1 MDASIWIA
9 WIGVSVA
16 TGTLAALWKGRS
28 WFVWAALAAVAYAF
42 IEDPPLRGL
51 ISRPRFAPSRDD
63 LLATIGIAL
72 AVFAVAAVALSA
84 IPRAS
89 SRSGSHRRRRRYRRS
104 LPALEAG
111 EEAKQCPSC
120 VETVSAKASACPFCG
135 HKFEVAAASR

>member
-9 WIGVSVA
+9 WIVVSVA

-28 WFVWAALAAVAYAF
+28 WFLWAALAAVAYAF

-89 SRSGSHRRRRRYRRS
+89 SSHRRRRRYRRS

-120 VETVSAKASACPFCG
+120 VETVSARASVCPFCG
-135 HKFEVAAASR
+135 HKFTVEAVPR